1 MQEKGISSEISCLG
15 DYMQYR
21 GHSQSNPIVDSFKFV
36 AETQRQV
43 QAVAS
48 KARAA
53 VKAFYR
59 NPDDLAIF
67 IEKQGTPVY
76 ALKGGFRGL
85 FIRLC
90 LFFYGYD
97 PGFIPPSQNGR
108 FSVKRYEALRK
119 VLLHFCGERPGCN
132 FDKGVF
138 VLPQKLFTVGYIAH
152 QFHHWLACLAGL
164 PGYSAAEQE
173 EFRQFMINRKGVV
186 GPEVEKMSE
195 AQIVNLRHA
204 IHREI
209 EALKF
214 IKDVTEEI
222 FRPARQARYLNNGT
236 ANA

>member
-1 MQEKGISSEISCLG
+1 MQH
-15 DYMQYR
+15 YR
-21 GHSQSNPIVDSFKFV
+21 DHSQSNPIMDTFKLV

-43 QAVAS
+43 QAVTNR
-48 KARAA
+48 ARAA

-76 ALKGGFRGL
+76 ALAGGLRG
-85 FIRLC
+85 FGIRLC
-90 LFFYGYD
+90 LFFFGYE
-97 PGFIPPSQNGR
+97 PGFVPPPRNDQ
-108 FSVKRYEALRK
+108 FSVRRYESLCK

-138 VLPQKLFTVGYIAH
+138 VLPKKLFTVGYIAH
-152 QFHHWLACLAGL
+152 QLHHWLACLAGL
-164 PGYSAAEQE
+164 PGYNAVEQE
-173 EFRQFMINRKGVV
+173 EFRQFMVNRKGVV
-186 GPEVEKMSE
+186 GPEVENMSE
-195 AQIVNLRHA
+195 AQIVSLRNA